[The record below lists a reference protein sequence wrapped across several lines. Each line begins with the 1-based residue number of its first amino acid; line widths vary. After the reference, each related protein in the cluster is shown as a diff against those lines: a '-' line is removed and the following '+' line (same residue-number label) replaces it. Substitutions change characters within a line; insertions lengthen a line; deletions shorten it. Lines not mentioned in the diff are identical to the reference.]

1 MRRSV
6 RMNDIHSTLT
16 LSFFLFIAFP
26 YSHSQPPPLPP
37 PPLCAKQSYMC
48 NINVAATAI
57 LDPFWEESSPS
68 QCNGAHASSQLICHR
83 GYEPQNLTVKDIDNT
98 THTMTVVP
106 TDTVKDVCSYDFFLS
121 YEKLNKNL
129 LQYYTSVHNVT
140 VFLDGCPLDIP
151 KFPSKRKLKCGDDA
165 VYYFEE
171 AYKEDDLVKEYP
183 LLKDCKERLSLP
195 TAAPLDHYD
204 GAGVL
209 EQALNDGFRVYY
221 HLPQHCRRCT
231 ESNCG
236 IDGSQEGVVVSC
248 EYYCSD
254 QHCSSPKRICELLQ
268 LDQPALTPIILNSYI
283 VCQSQFFS
291 LQNWCQ
297 NQTC

>member
-254 QHCSSPKRICELLQ
+254 QHCSAPISNKTNDLFIYLQ
-268 LDQPALTPIILNSYI
+268 CHTDVTIAVDDVVFILCGI
-283 VCQSQFFS
+283 PFG
-291 LQNWCQ
+291 
-297 NQTC
+297 